1 MCIGYS
7 QSIDIIFTPSYHFSA
22 NFLCACILY
31 YYICNINIL
40 TPDNAPPDCHN
51 AVGKCG
57 YIFSDN
63 ICVLVISNESYERR
77 SLSEYA
83 Q

>member
-1 MCIGYS
+1 MRRQIVIMLLVS
-7 QSIDIIFTPSYHFSA
+7 VA
-22 NFLCACILY
+22 IL
-31 YYICNINIL
+31 
-40 TPDNAPPDCHN
+40 
-51 AVGKCG
+51 
-57 YIFSDN
+57 FSDNICVLVISNESYEHN

>member
-1 MCIGYS
+1 MRRQIVIMLLIS
-7 QSIDIIFTPSYHFSA
+7 VA
-22 NFLCACILY
+22 IL
-31 YYICNINIL
+31 
-40 TPDNAPPDCHN
+40 
-51 AVGKCG
+51 
-57 YIFSDN
+57 FSDN